1 MESPLV
7 SVIIPVHNAMPYLL
21 QCLQSVVDQTI
32 GTAKLEVIAVD
43 DGSTDGSGEALDE
56 FAAAHPGLA
65 RIVHQEA
72 SGTPSAPRN
81 LAFDMARGRYVQV
94 LDADDYLGPE
104 TLKRSVAMAEAN
116 DSDVVLQKIVSVG
129 GRTVAKSMF
138 HYDQPHADLY
148 SSRVYWSLGAWKLY
162 RRDLLEKHHL
172 RFRTDRRTGEDRPFV
187 FLAYYHARNISVIG
201 DYDCYYM
208 VQRDDGGNLTTG
220 GMTIPEGQTFNGES
234 PLEMMAPLVC
244 ETVEPGPRQDYLM
257 SRHWEVEGEMEL
269 RILRRQRS
277 PEDRQQRFD
286 ILRDLLER
294 YYTHEAGKGL
304 HPHIRLA
311 FHLARRGDLEGAI
324 TAFDLAEKVP
334 LADNGGRLYAVLPGH
349 EAEAGNGEGPWTE
362 IGCEVGLNH
371 WLDGVDTDGKTL
383 RLRGTGWPKPLP
395 ADRVAL
401 RLELRHREQG
411 MVRSLDL
418 DHVNGKF
425 ETELDLH
432 RDLGPLES
440 ALGVW
445 DIELVASIG
454 GFERRAPFG
463 TSLGAPMRG
472 NPLTWVIRVRRQR
485 RTPIMVRPHRVIG
498 SGQLAVSVRRPL
510 TLAELREQ
518 ARRAKRHLKRQR
530 RQRRK

>member
-1 MESPLV
+1 M
-7 SVIIPVHNAMPYLL
+7 IIPVHNAMPYLL

-129 GRTVAKSMF
+129 GRTVAGSMF
-138 HYDQPHADLY
+138 HYDQPRADLY

-162 RRDLLEKHHL
+162 RRDLLEKHRL

-220 GMTIPEGQTFNGES
+220 GMRIPEGQKFNGES

-244 ETVEPGPRQDYLM
+244 ETVEPGPKQDYLM
-257 SRHWEVEGEMEL
+257 SRHWEVEGEREL
-269 RILRRQRS
+269 VILRGLRS
-277 PEDRQQRFD
+277 REEREVRLKIFQG
-286 ILRDLLER
+286 LLER
-294 YYTHEAGKGL
+294 YYTEEAGKGL
-304 HPHIRLA
+304 HAHIRLC
-311 FHLARRGDLEGAI
+311 FHLARRGDLDEVLA
-324 TAFDLAEKVP
+324 ALDLGEDDVP
-334 LADNGGRLYAVLPGH
+334 LVGRDGRLYAVLPGH
-349 EAEAGNGEGPWTE
+349 EAEAGIGDGPWVE
-362 IGCEVGLNH
+362 IGGEVGLSH
-371 WLDGVDTDGKTL
+371 WLDGVETDGKTL
-383 RLRGTGWPKPLP
+383 RLRGTGWPRPLP
-395 ADRVAL
+395 ADRVEL

-411 MVRSLDL
+411 VVRPVDL
-418 DHVNGKF
+418 DHVNGRF
-425 ETELDLH
+425 TTEIDLR
-432 RDLGPLES
+432 RDLGPLEQ

-445 DIELVASIG
+445 DIDLVASIG
-454 GFERRAPFG
+454 AFERRAPFG
-463 TSLGAPMRG
+463 ASLGKPMRG
-472 NPLTWVIRVRRQR
+472 NPFTWVVRAPRQR
-485 RTPIMVRPHRVIG
+485 RAPIMIRPHRVLG

-510 TLAELREQ
+510 TLRAVREEV
-518 ARRAKRHLKRQR
+518 RRAKRHLKRQR
-530 RQRRK
+530 GKK